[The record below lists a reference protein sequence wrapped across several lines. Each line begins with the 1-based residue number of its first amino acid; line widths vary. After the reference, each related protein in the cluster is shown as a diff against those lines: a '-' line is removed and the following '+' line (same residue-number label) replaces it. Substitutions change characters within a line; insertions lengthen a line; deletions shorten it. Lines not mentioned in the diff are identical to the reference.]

1 MIYISFFRDRMGISF
16 LSKNN
21 LYFYELDLFHSVGKS
36 FQSGLNLLL
45 IPTNVAFSWSFLTL
59 LSGKASLTN
68 KMKSFH
74 KTRPSKQY
82 KILCLWGRKKRKGK
96 GGKYLEKQNIWSAEK
111 RRTLL
116 ILKKIDR
123 VVSWQWS
130 YQEQNLP
137 SLICKT

>member
-36 FQSGLNLLL
+36 LSGLNLLL

-82 KILCLWGRKKRKGK
+82 KILCLWGRKKKKRKRRKIFGET
-96 GGKYLEKQNIWSAEK
+96 KYLVSREKKNPPDF
-111 RRTLL
+111 
-116 ILKKIDR
+116 KKIDR